1 MRKLLLITFLT
12 LCFSSK
18 AADFYTSIKSS
29 LLEGISDGFHIQL
42 IDANISSHYV
52 LLQASGSDELK
63 ETFLTLKNELSRSGL
78 KVTYTNSIVRQS
90 LILKLPKEL
99 LDSHLEKLLQRLSS
113 NKLSSVELIVFGG
126 INQQRL
132 LGVINRQ
139 FNASNFNITTDNEVD
154 RKSVV

>member
-139 FNASNFNITTDNEVD
+139 FNAKIGRAHV
-154 RKSVV
+154 